1 MAGSGASLTGE
12 TADHR
17 VRNFSLLFGSGSISM
32 VGLSLV
38 SSVTI
43 MPLFMSHLTGSLIL
57 VGAVPAVWGL
67 SFALPQALGPGIYEG
82 KAVKKNYIA
91 WQLLFGSAALVAFGG
106 IVVAAAEDHRLI
118 VLLLFF
124 PAVLAFMGSIGLAHT
139 AWIDV
144 IGRVID
150 ERVQSRFLGASH
162 AVGGLI
168 GAAVIVVASR
178 LMGDNAFPN
187 GFGFSMVAAGG
198 LVAVAAILFFLV
210 MERPSILSRPAGL
223 GFVKTIKGIPAVYR
237 GDGAFLRYGAS
248 RVVVAWGMSAF
259 AFLAVFAVRELG
271 ASDADAVRL
280 TAVLVASQLT
290 GSVGFGALGDR
301 VSARW
306 LPLCGSVIA
315 VIALLFAFFAGS
327 VAGVYLAIS
336 AAGLTM
342 STFMISEV
350 SVILYLSPSARRPT
364 YYATHSLTFGLL
376 TVSAPI
382 AAGALISAAGFNAMF
397 GVAAVVSLAGALLT
411 AEFARAS
418 ARRNPPPVTNTSG
431 DGGAP
436 IGSRIPSGDLSL
448 RE

>member
-1 MAGSGASLTGE
+1 MAGSRASPVGK

-17 VRNFSLLFGSGSISM
+17 VRNFALLFSSGSLSM
-32 VGLSLV
+32 VGMSLV

-67 SFALPQALGPGIYEG
+67 SFTLPQALGPRIYEG
-82 KAVKKNYIA
+82 QPVKKNHIA
-91 WQLLFGSAALVAFGG
+91 WHLFFGSTAFMAFGG
-106 IVVAAAEDHRLI
+106 VVVAAAEDHRLI

-144 IGRVID
+144 IGKVID
-150 ERVQSRFLGASH
+150 RRVQSRFLGSSH

-168 GAAVIVVASR
+168 GAAAITLASR

-187 GFGFSMVAAGG
+187 GFGFSMVVAGG
-198 LVAVAAILFFLV
+198 LFAVAASLFFLLV
-210 MERPSILSRPAGL
+210 ERPSIPGRRHGPGL
-223 GFVKTIKGIPAVYR
+223 VETIKGIPALYR
-237 GDGAFLRYGAS
+237 SDRVFLRYSAS
-248 RVVVAWGMSAF
+248 RVVVLWSMSAF

-280 TAVLVASQLT
+280 TAVLVASQLI
-290 GSVGFGALGDR
+290 GSLGFGTLGDR
-301 VSARW
+301 VNARW
-306 LPLCGSVIA
+306 LPLCGAAITV
-315 VIALLFAFFAGS
+315 VGLLVAFFADSMG
-327 VAGVYLAIS
+327 GVYLAIS

-350 SVILYLSPSARRPT
+350 SVILYLSPSAKRPT
-364 YYATHSLTFGLL
+364 YYATHSLASGLL

-382 AAGALISAAGFNAMF
+382 AAGALVNAAGFNAMF
-397 GVAAVVSLAGALLT
+397 GVAAVISLVGALLT

-418 ARRNPPPVTNTSG
+418 ARRNPPPQVKLGG
-431 DGGAP
+431 DSAASIAPDMSRGG
-436 IGSRIPSGDLSL
+436 PS
-448 RE
+448 

>member
-1 MAGSGASLTGE
+1 M
-12 TADHR
+12 
-17 VRNFSLLFGSGSISM
+17 RNFALLFGSGSISM

-82 KAVKKNYIA
+82 KPVKKNYIA
-91 WQLLFGSAALVAFGG
+91 RQLLFGSAALIAFGG
-106 IVVAAAEDHRLI
+106 IVAAAAEDHRLI

-124 PAVLAFMGSIGLAHT
+124 PAALAFMGSIGLAHT
-139 AWIDV
+139 AWIDI
-144 IGRVID
+144 IGKVID

-168 GAAVIVVASR
+168 GAAAIALASW

-198 LVAVAAILFFLV
+198 LVAVAASLFFLLV
-210 MERPSILSRPAGL
+210 ERPSILSRRTGL
-223 GFVKTIKGIPAVYR
+223 GFVETIKGIPAVYR
-237 GDGAFLRYGAS
+237 NDGAFLRYGAS
-248 RVVVAWGMSAF
+248 RVVVMWGMSAF
-259 AFLAVFAVRELG
+259 AFFTVFAVRELG

-280 TAVLVASQLT
+280 AAVLVASQLT
-290 GSVGFGALGDR
+290 GSLGFGALGDR

-315 VIALLFAFFAGS
+315 VIALLVAFLAGS
-327 VAGVYLAIS
+327 VAGVYVAIC
-336 AAGLTM
+336 AAGLTI

-364 YYATHSLTFGLL
+364 YYATHSLASGLL
-376 TVSAPI
+376 IVAAPI
-382 AAGALISAAGFNAMF
+382 AAGALVNAVGFTAMF
-397 GVAAVVSLAGALLT
+397 GVAAVVSMAGVLLT

-418 ARRNPPPVTNTSG
+418 ARRNLRPITNVAGDPRASNTS
-431 DGGAP
+431 P
-436 IGSRIPSGDLSL
+436 LP
-448 RE
+448 